1 MSLWFPEMQTT
12 TTTAPPAVTTSTE
25 RNFDEGTVDFNDFIT
40 ESAELVSTEEE
51 DSNENN
57 LEKFNA
63 VFRR

>member
-1 MSLWFPEMQTT
+1 MSLWFPEMET
-12 TTTAPPAVTTSTE
+12 TTTAAPPVTTSTA

-40 ESAELVSTEEE
+40 ESAELVSTEDE